1 MSIVMDDCAK
11 AAGVLSLFPF
21 SSLLNEVWIIV
32 WVVLRLNLVAPA
44 VLGVCP
50 VSKAL
55 ALKPEF
61 TGACRRRVKP
71 QTNSVNPGK

>member
-11 AAGVLSLFPF
+11 AAAVLSLFPF

-44 VLGVCP
+44 V
-50 VSKAL
+50 
-55 ALKPEF
+55 
-61 TGACRRRVKP
+61 
-71 QTNSVNPGK
+71 SVLVPFQKHSH